1 MSSRETERPVM
12 NATRARQGRW
22 GRHVFWVLV
31 FGTLLAALGMFAAWT
46 WKSADEGPPAP
57 GRRPS
62 TAEAMARHN
71 LRRRTRNPRK
81 RSERPNRKRAPL

>member
-1 MSSRETERPVM
+1 MTLSSRETERPVL

-46 WKSADEGPPAP
+46 WRADEVTQPTKAEQAVSAQTFDTPPPPPATP
-57 GRRPS
+57 PS
-62 TAEAMARHN
+62 Q
-71 LRRRTRNPRK
+71 
-81 RSERPNRKRAPL
+81 